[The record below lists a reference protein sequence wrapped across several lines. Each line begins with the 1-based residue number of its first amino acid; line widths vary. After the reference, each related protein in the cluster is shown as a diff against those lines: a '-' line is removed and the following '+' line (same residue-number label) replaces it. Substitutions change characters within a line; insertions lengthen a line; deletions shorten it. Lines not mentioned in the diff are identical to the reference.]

1 MPKKPDSQALALK
14 SFSPLPNAGAL
25 FFESSTMSFEAIHAE
40 IMLARPYLIP
50 RERTEKGIRNGYSYW
65 LRVPPSKELRVIR
78 LSQEE
83 GSYELV
89 RSASERQTL
98 AKVRQRFSGS
108 VSELLAIIDEQ
119 VEIIRKHDLVG
130 FPG

>member
-1 MPKKPDSQALALK
+1 
-14 SFSPLPNAGAL
+14 
-25 FFESSTMSFEAIHAE
+25 MSFEAIHAE

-78 LSQEE
+78 LSQE
-83 GSYELV
+83 GSGYELV
-89 RSASERQTL
+89 RSASEGKTRGT
-98 AKVRQRFSGS
+98 VRQRFSGS
-108 VSELLAIIDEQ
+108 VAELLAIIDEQ
-119 VEIIRKHDLVG
+119 VEIIRKHELVS